1 MAKQDK
7 PPKSSPSAQADPAD
21 IAAQGA
27 DAPDFSATPPVPEA
41 PATPA
46 ALPPDAL
53 NLTDHFLIAMPNML
67 DPIFG
72 GTVVYICEHH
82 TGGALGMIIN
92 RPTDMTM
99 DVLFERL
106 DLELEISPHA
116 HLPSGPVMF
125 GGPVQ
130 VERGFVLHAPET
142 DASAHPAYSSSLTV
156 SGEVALT
163 TSRDVLE
170 AVAEG
175 RGPKRL
181 VVTLGCAGWSAGQL
195 EDEILRN
202 GWLTVKA
209 DPAILFDTPIEAR
222 FAAAMHLL
230 GIDPNRL
237 TGDVGHA

>member
-7 PPKSSPSAQADPAD
+7 PSSSSPSATADT
-21 IAAQGA
+21 AAPGA
-27 DAPDFSATPPVPEA
+27 DAPDFSAA
-41 PATPA
+41 SDSPATPA
-46 ALPPDAL
+46 IEGL

-72 GTVVYICEHH
+72 GTVVYVCEHH
-82 TGGALGMIIN
+82 AGGALGMIVN

-130 VERGFVLHAPET
+130 VERGFVLHAPN
-142 DASAHPAYSSSLTV
+142 DMHAAYSSTLTV
-156 SGEVALT
+156 SDDVALT

-175 RGPKRL
+175 RGPGRL
-181 VVTLGCAGWSAGQL
+181 IVTLGCAGWAAGQL

>member
-7 PPKSSPSAQADPAD
+7 PPSS
-21 IAAQGA
+21 AATAATAAPGA
-27 DAPDFSATPPVPEA
+27 DVPDFSSSTTLDLA
-41 PATPA
+41 
-46 ALPPDAL
+46 
-53 NLTDHFLIAMPNML
+53 DHFLIAMPNML

-72 GTVVYICEHH
+72 GTVVYLCEHH
-82 TGGALGMIIN
+82 AGGALGMIIN

-106 DLELEISPHA
+106 DLDLELEINPHSL
-116 HLPSGPVMF
+116 LPVGPVMF

-130 VERGFVLHAPET
+130 VERGFVLHGPDIAH
-142 DASAHPAYSSSLTV
+142 SAYTSTLVV
-156 SGEVALT
+156 SDEVALT

-175 RGPKRL
+175 RGPGRML
-181 VVTLGCAGWSAGQL
+181 ITLGCAGWSAGQL

-222 FAAAMHLL
+222 FAAAMQLL

>member
-7 PPKSSPSAQADPAD
+7 PSSSSSPSATADT
-21 IAAQGA
+21 AAPGA
-27 DAPDFSATPPVPEA
+27 DAPDFSAAPTASDSGTA
-41 PATPA
+41 PAIEG
-46 ALPPDAL
+46 L

-82 TGGALGMIIN
+82 AGGALGMIVN

-130 VERGFVLHAPET
+130 VERGFVLHAPN
-142 DASAHPAYSSSLTV
+142 DAHAAYSSTLPV
-156 SGEVALT
+156 SDDVALT

-175 RGPKRL
+175 RGPGRL
-181 VVTLGCAGWSAGQL
+181 IVTLGCAGWGAGQL

>member
-7 PPKSSPSAQADPAD
+7 PPKSSLSAPSGTPD

-27 DAPDFSATPPVPEA
+27 DEPDFSAS

-116 HLPSGPVMF
+116 HLPSGPVLF

-130 VERGFVLHAPET
+130 VERGFVLHAPGDT
-142 DASAHPAYSSSLTV
+142 PASYSSSLTV
-156 SGEVALT
+156 SGDVALT

-175 RGPKRL
+175 RGPSRL

-209 DPAILFDTPIEAR
+209 DPAILFDSPIETR
-222 FAAAMHLL
+222 FVAAMHLL